1 VSLAG
6 HNAQQVHVALNHA
19 RRQIMNA
26 QHALPNLFHRP
37 VRLRVRY
44 PDAEKQVVSFIEDE
58 EEFDGYEQEVK
69 RMIQLQGMVS
79 PQFDAVALEAWD

>member
-1 VSLAG
+1 
-6 HNAQQVHVALNHA
+6 
-19 RRQIMNA
+19 MNA
-26 QHALPNLFHRP
+26 TQAMKSFFHRP
-37 VRLRVRY
+37 IRVRVQY
-44 PDAEKQVVSFIEDE
+44 PDAVKEVTAFIEDD

>member
-1 VSLAG
+1 
-6 HNAQQVHVALNHA
+6 
-19 RRQIMNA
+19 MNA
-26 QHALPNLFHRP
+26 TQAIKGFFHRP
-37 VRLRVRY
+37 VRLRVQY
-44 PDAEKQVVSFIEDE
+44 PDAAKEVVGFIEDD

>member
-1 VSLAG
+1 M
-6 HNAQQVHVALNHA
+6 NAQQTLKA
-19 RRQIMNA
+19 
-26 QHALPNLFHRP
+26 LFHRP
-37 VRLRVRY
+37 VRMRVRY
-44 PDAEKQVVSFIEDE
+44 PDAVKEVVTFVEDE

>member
-1 VSLAG
+1 M
-6 HNAQQVHVALNHA
+6 NAQQALHA
-19 RRQIMNA
+19 F
-26 QHALPNLFHRP
+26 FHRP
-37 VRLRVRY
+37 IRLRVQY
-44 PDAEKQVVSFIEDE
+44 PDATKEVVTFIEDD